1 MTREIQPPWKIFY
14 FLTGRLTRDIKQTPC
29 LLKKEQSSSPLR
41 AAGFSNGVKEV
52 GFMYKKILVP
62 LDGSE
67 LATKGL
73 AEAEKLAPIFGAEIV
88 LFQVVPF
95 MPIYGSPELVTPLI
109 VDEKQK
115 ETAERYL
122 HTLAEEEKKKGF
134 KVTSMV
140 KTGQQVA
147 VEIIDFAKES
157 GVDLIVM
164 CTHGRSG
171 ITRWVL
177 GSVAHK
183 VLTRA
188 ETPIL
193 LLRPKHD

>member
-1 MTREIQPPWKIFY
+1 
-14 FLTGRLTRDIKQTPC
+14 
-29 LLKKEQSSSPLR
+29 
-41 AAGFSNGVKEV
+41 
-52 GFMYKKILVP
+52 MYKKILVP

-67 LATKGL
+67 LAKKALVHAEEL
-73 AEAEKLAPIFGAEIV
+73 AKTYGAEII
-88 LFQVVPF
+88 LFQVVHF

-115 ETAERYL
+115 EAAERHL
-122 HTLAEEEKKKGF
+122 TDLAEEMKTRGH
-134 KVTSMV
+134 KVTGIV
-140 KTGQQVA
+140 RTGQQVA

-193 LLRPKHD
+193 LIHLKR

>member
-1 MTREIQPPWKIFY
+1 
-14 FLTGRLTRDIKQTPC
+14 
-29 LLKKEQSSSPLR
+29 
-41 AAGFSNGVKEV
+41 
-52 GFMYKKILVP
+52 MYKKILVP

-67 LATKGL
+67 LAKKGL
-73 AEAEKLAPIFGAEIV
+73 EEAEKLAQIFGAEIV

-109 VDEKQK
+109 ADEKQK

-122 HTLAEEEKKKGF
+122 HNLAEEEKKKGF

-157 GVDLIVM
+157 GVELIVM

>member
-1 MTREIQPPWKIFY
+1 LREVE
-14 FLTGRLTRDIKQTPC
+14 R
-29 LLKKEQSSSPLR
+29 
-41 AAGFSNGVKEV
+41 
-52 GFMYKKILVP
+52 MYKKILVP

-67 LATKGL
+67 LAKKAL
-73 AEAEKLAPIFGAEIV
+73 DEAEKLAKTFDSEII
-88 LFQVVPF
+88 LIQVVHF
-95 MPIYGSPELVTPLI
+95 LPIYGSPELVTPLI

-115 ETAERYL
+115 ESAEKYL
-122 HTLAEEEKKKGF
+122 TNLTEELKKRGLKATC
-134 KVTSMV
+134 VV
-140 KTGQQVA
+140 RTGQQVA

-157 GVDLIVM
+157 GIELIVM

-193 LLRPKHD
+193 LIHLKR

>member
-1 MTREIQPPWKIFY
+1 
-14 FLTGRLTRDIKQTPC
+14 
-29 LLKKEQSSSPLR
+29 
-41 AAGFSNGVKEV
+41 
-52 GFMYKKILVP
+52 MYKKILVP

-67 LATKGL
+67 LAKTAL
-73 AEAEKLAPIFGAEIV
+73 DQAEKLAKTFDAEII

-115 ETAERYL
+115 DAVEKYLANLTEELKKRGLKTTA
-122 HTLAEEEKKKGF
+122 
-134 KVTSMV
+134 MV
-140 KTGQQVA
+140 RTGQQVA

-171 ITRWVL
+171 ISRWVL
-177 GSVAHK
+177 GSIAHK

-193 LLRPKHD
+193 LVRSKGQRS

>member
-1 MTREIQPPWKIFY
+1 
-14 FLTGRLTRDIKQTPC
+14 
-29 LLKKEQSSSPLR
+29 
-41 AAGFSNGVKEV
+41 
-52 GFMYKKILVP
+52 MYKKILVP

-67 LATKGL
+67 LSKKAL
-73 AEAEKLAPIFGAEIV
+73 DHAEKLAKTFDAEII

-115 ETAERYL
+115 EVAERSL
-122 HTLAEEEKKKGF
+122 TNLAEEMKKRGH

-140 KTGQQVA
+140 RTGQQVA

-157 GVDLIVM
+157 GADLIVM

-193 LLRPKHD
+193 LIHLKR

>member
-1 MTREIQPPWKIFY
+1 
-14 FLTGRLTRDIKQTPC
+14 
-29 LLKKEQSSSPLR
+29 
-41 AAGFSNGVKEV
+41 
-52 GFMYKKILVP
+52 MYKRILVP

-67 LATKGL
+67 LAKKALDHVEPL
-73 AEAEKLAPIFGAEIV
+73 AKIFDAEII

-115 ETAERYL
+115 ESAEKYL
-122 HTLAEEEKKKGF
+122 ARLSEELKMRGF
-134 KVTSMV
+134 KVTTMV
-140 KTGQQVA
+140 RMGHQVA

-157 GVDLIVM
+157 GVDLIAM

-171 ITRWVL
+171 ITRWIL

-183 VLTRA
+183 VLIRA

-193 LLRPKHD
+193 LIRSKG

>member
-1 MTREIQPPWKIFY
+1 
-14 FLTGRLTRDIKQTPC
+14 
-29 LLKKEQSSSPLR
+29 
-41 AAGFSNGVKEV
+41 
-52 GFMYKKILVP
+52 MYKKILVP

-67 LATKGL
+67 LARKAL
-73 AEAEKLAPIFGAEIV
+73 DQAEKLAKTFDAEII

-95 MPIYGSPELVTPLI
+95 LPIYGSPELVTPLI
-109 VDEKQK
+109 VDEKQR
-115 ETAERYL
+115 ESAEKYL
-122 HTLAEEEKKKGF
+122 TNLAEELKKRGL
-134 KVTSMV
+134 KVTTMV
-140 KTGQQVA
+140 RTGQQVA
-147 VEIIDFAKES
+147 VEIIDFAKET

-183 VLTRA
+183 VLTRT

-193 LLRPKHD
+193 LLPLKGIAISI

>member
-1 MTREIQPPWKIFY
+1 
-14 FLTGRLTRDIKQTPC
+14 
-29 LLKKEQSSSPLR
+29 
-41 AAGFSNGVKEV
+41 
-52 GFMYKKILVP
+52 MYKKILIP

-67 LATKGL
+67 LAVKAL
-73 AEAEKLAPIFGAEIV
+73 DHAEKLAKTFDAEII

-115 ETAERYL
+115 EAAEKYL
-122 HTLAEEEKKKGF
+122 ADLAEDMKKRGL
-134 KVTSMV
+134 KVSTMV

-147 VEIIDFAKES
+147 VEIIDFAKEIRA
-157 GVDLIVM
+157 DLIVM

-193 LLRPKHD
+193 LIHLKR

>member
-1 MTREIQPPWKIFY
+1 
-14 FLTGRLTRDIKQTPC
+14 
-29 LLKKEQSSSPLR
+29 
-41 AAGFSNGVKEV
+41 
-52 GFMYKKILVP
+52 MYKRILVP

-67 LATKGL
+67 LAKKALDHIEPL
-73 AEAEKLAPIFGAEIV
+73 AKIFDAEII

-115 ETAERYL
+115 ESAEKYL
-122 HTLAEEEKKKGF
+122 ANLSEELKKRGF
-134 KVTSMV
+134 KVTTMV
-140 KTGQQVA
+140 RTGHQVA
-147 VEIIDFAKES
+147 VEVIDFAKES
-157 GVDLIVM
+157 GADLIAM

-183 VLTRA
+183 VLIRA

-193 LLRPKHD
+193 LIRSKG

>member
-1 MTREIQPPWKIFY
+1 
-14 FLTGRLTRDIKQTPC
+14 
-29 LLKKEQSSSPLR
+29 
-41 AAGFSNGVKEV
+41 
-52 GFMYKKILVP
+52 MYKKILVP

-67 LATKGL
+67 LAKRAL
-73 AEAEKLAPIFGAEIV
+73 DEAEKLANCFGAEIV
-88 LFQVVPF
+88 LFEVVPF

-115 ETAERYL
+115 EAAEKYL
-122 HTLAEEEKKKGF
+122 VNLSEELKKKGF
-134 KVTSMV
+134 KATAEVR
-140 KTGQQVA
+140 TGQQVA

-157 GVDLIVM
+157 GADLLVM

-171 ITRWVL
+171 ISRWVL
-177 GSVAHK
+177 GSVALK

-193 LLRPKHD
+193 LIRSKG

>member
-1 MTREIQPPWKIFY
+1 
-14 FLTGRLTRDIKQTPC
+14 
-29 LLKKEQSSSPLR
+29 
-41 AAGFSNGVKEV
+41 
-52 GFMYKKILVP
+52 MYKKILVP

-67 LATKGL
+67 LARKAL
-73 AEAEKLAPIFGAEIV
+73 DQAEKLAKTFNAEII

-95 MPIYGSPELVTPLI
+95 LPIYGSPELVTPLI
-109 VDEKQK
+109 VDEKQR
-115 ETAERYL
+115 ESAEKYL
-122 HTLAEEEKKKGF
+122 TNLAEELKKRGL
-134 KVTSMV
+134 KVTTMV
-140 KTGQQVA
+140 RTGQQVA
-147 VEIIDFAKES
+147 VEIIDFAKET

-183 VLTRA
+183 VLTRT

-193 LLRPKHD
+193 LLPLKRGAVSI

>member
-1 MTREIQPPWKIFY
+1 
-14 FLTGRLTRDIKQTPC
+14 
-29 LLKKEQSSSPLR
+29 
-41 AAGFSNGVKEV
+41 
-52 GFMYKKILVP
+52 MYKKILVP
-62 LDGSE
+62 LDGSD
-67 LATKGL
+67 LAKRAL
-73 AEAEKLAPIFGAEIV
+73 DEAERLAKALDSEIV
-88 LFQVVPF
+88 LFQVVHF
-95 MPIYGSPELVTPLI
+95 MPIYGSPEMVTPLV

-115 ETAERYL
+115 ELAEKYL
-122 HTLAEEEKKKGF
+122 TNLAEELRKRGF
-134 KVTSMV
+134 RVTTMV
-140 KTGQQVA
+140 RTGQQVA

-177 GSVAHK
+177 GSVALK

-193 LLRPKHD
+193 LLRTKG

>member
-1 MTREIQPPWKIFY
+1 
-14 FLTGRLTRDIKQTPC
+14 
-29 LLKKEQSSSPLR
+29 
-41 AAGFSNGVKEV
+41 
-52 GFMYKKILVP
+52 MYKKILVP

-67 LATKGL
+67 LAMK
-73 AEAEKLAPIFGAEIV
+73 ALAPAENLAKIFDSEII

-109 VDEKQK
+109 VDERQK
-115 ETAERYL
+115 EYAEKYL
-122 HTLAEEEKKKGF
+122 TKLAEDLIQKGI
-134 KVTSMV
+134 KAKAIV
-140 KTGQQVA
+140 KTGHQIA
-147 VEIIDFAKES
+147 IEIIDFAKENN
-157 GVDLIVM
+157 VDLIVM

-177 GSVAHK
+177 GSVTLK

-193 LLRPKHD
+193 LLRAKE

>member
-1 MTREIQPPWKIFY
+1 
-14 FLTGRLTRDIKQTPC
+14 
-29 LLKKEQSSSPLR
+29 
-41 AAGFSNGVKEV
+41 
-52 GFMYKKILVP
+52 MYKKILVP

-67 LATKGL
+67 MAKKGL
-73 AEAEKLAPIFGAEIV
+73 EEAEKLAQIFGAEIV

-115 ETAERYL
+115 EAAERYL
-122 HTLAEEEKKKGF
+122 HTLTEELKKKGF
-134 KVTSMV
+134 KVTSAV

-147 VEIIDFAKES
+147 VEIIDFAKER

-193 LLRPKHD
+193 LLRPKHG

>member
-1 MTREIQPPWKIFY
+1 M
-14 FLTGRLTRDIKQTPC
+14 
-29 LLKKEQSSSPLR
+29 
-41 AAGFSNGVKEV
+41 
-52 GFMYKKILVP
+52 
-62 LDGSE
+62 
-67 LATKGL
+67 
-73 AEAEKLAPIFGAEIV
+73 
-88 LFQVVPF
+88 
-95 MPIYGSPELVTPLI
+95 TPLI

-115 ETAERYL
+115 EAAERYL
-122 HTLAEEEKKKGF
+122 AGIAEEMKKRGHMASS
-134 KVTSMV
+134 VV

-147 VEIIDFAKES
+147 VEIIDFAKEI
-157 GVDLIVM
+157 GADLIVM

-193 LLRPKHD
+193 LIHLTR

>member
-1 MTREIQPPWKIFY
+1 
-14 FLTGRLTRDIKQTPC
+14 
-29 LLKKEQSSSPLR
+29 
-41 AAGFSNGVKEV
+41 
-52 GFMYKKILVP
+52 MYKKILVP

-67 LATKGL
+67 LAKL
-73 AEAEKLAPIFGAEIV
+73 ALDHAEKLAKTFEAEII

-115 ETAERYL
+115 EAAEKYL
-122 HTLAEEEKKKGF
+122 ANLAEELKKRGF
-134 KVTSMV
+134 KTMAMV
-140 KTGQQVA
+140 RTGQQVA

-157 GVDLIVM
+157 GADLIVM

-177 GSVAHK
+177 GSVALK
-183 VLTRA
+183 ILTRA

-193 LLRPKHD
+193 LIRSKR